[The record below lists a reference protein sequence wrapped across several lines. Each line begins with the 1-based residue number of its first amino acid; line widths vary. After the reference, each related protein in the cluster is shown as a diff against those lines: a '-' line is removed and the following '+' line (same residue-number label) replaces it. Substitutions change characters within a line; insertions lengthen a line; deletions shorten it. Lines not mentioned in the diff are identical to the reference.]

1 MTFLMFFCALALSAS
16 AAWYSIIGLTA
27 IFAAAKIPIII
38 MGATLEVSKLVV
50 ASWLYRNWKEIPFL
64 MKTYLTGALLVLMFL
79 TSMGIF
85 GFLSKS
91 HADQSMNSG
100 DVLAKI
106 EMLEQKIQ
114 LEQTKIDSAKTSLS
128 QLDTQVNEMIGRST
142 STRAI
147 NRSITIRKQ
156 QDKER
161 VALTQSIEESQSR
174 INELRE
180 ELIPYKTQNRQLDA
194 EVGPI
199 KYIAALI
206 YGENADENLLE
217 KAIRWV
223 ILLIVGVFDP
233 LAVVMLIAASWSMKH
248 RSDLES
254 ASGSGLGLV
263 QESNLDSVQDNTKPK
278 PNTESNLDCILDSF
292 MDISQRTI
300 ITSDVN
306 RVKSNLSKE
315 FGLSIEEPKLEIPKA
330 KQESIFEEPKVEET
344 QVEQLELEE
353 PEIEQNAELVT
364 KLDVAPEP
372 IFDSERTTKFN
383 QEPSNTTQNEPEG
396 AGDFWRSRPHRP
408 ITRR

>member
-1 MTFLMFFCALALSAS
+1 MTFLMFFCALALSTS

-38 MGATLEVSKLVV
+38 MGATLEISKLVV

-64 MKTYLTGALLVLMFL
+64 MKSYLTGALLVLMFL

-100 DVLAKI
+100 DVIAQI
-106 EMLEQKIQ
+106 EMLEQRIQ
-114 LEQTKIDSAKTSLS
+114 IEQSKIDSAKTTLA
-128 QLDTQVNEMIGRST
+128 QLDAQVNEMIGRST
-142 STRAI
+142 STSAI

-161 VALTQSIEESQSR
+161 SMLIESIQESQTK
-174 INELRE
+174 INGFSE
-180 ELIPYKTQNRQLDA
+180 ELIPYKAQNRQLEA

-206 YGENADENLLE
+206 YGENVDENLLE

-248 RSDLES
+248 RSES
-254 ASGSGLGLV
+254 VSESDLGLV
-263 QESNLDSVQDNTKPK
+263 QSIPRPITNLNPNAESNLEDSRIFNGFV
-278 PNTESNLDCILDSF
+278 
-292 MDISQRTI
+292 QRTI
-300 ITSDVN
+300 ITNDVN
-306 RVKSNLSKE
+306 HVKSNLSKE

-330 KQESIFEEPKVEET
+330 KQESILEETKVEET

-353 PEIEQNAELVT
+353 PEIEQNAELVA
-364 KLDVAPEP
+364 KLDAVPEP
-372 IFDSERTTKFN
+372 IFDSEHTTKFN
-383 QEPSNTTQNEPEG
+383 QELSNITQNAPEDD
-396 AGDFWRSRPHRP
+396 GDFWRSRPHRP

>member
-114 LEQTKIDSAKTSLS
+114 FEQTKIDSAKTALA
-128 QLDTQVNEMIGRST
+128 QLDAQVNEMIDRST
-142 STRAI
+142 STSAI

-161 VALTQSIEESQSR
+161 VTLTQSIQESQAK
-174 INELRE
+174 IDELRE
-180 ELIPYKTQNRQLDA
+180 QLIPHKMQNRQLEA

-206 YGENADENLLE
+206 YGENPDENLLE

-233 LAVVMLIAASWSMKH
+233 LAVVMLIAANWSMRH
-248 RSDLES
+248 RSES
-254 ASGSGLGLV
+254 VSESGLGLV
-263 QESNLDSVQDNTKPK
+263 QSIPQPITNLK
-278 PNTESNLDCILDSF
+278 PNTVSNLEDSRIF
-292 MDISQRTI
+292 NGFVQRTI
-300 ITSDVN
+300 ITNDVN
-306 RVKSNLSKE
+306 HVKSNLSKE
-315 FGLSIEEPKLEIPKA
+315 FGLPIEEPKLEIPKA
-330 KQESIFEEPKVEET
+330 KQESTLEEPKVEET

-364 KLDVAPEP
+364 KLDGAPEP
-372 IFDSERTTKFN
+372 IFDSEHTTKSN
-383 QEPSNTTQNEPEG
+383 QESSNITQNAPEDD
-396 AGDFWRSRPHRP
+396 GDFWRSRPHRP

>member
-50 ASWLYRNWKEIPFL
+50 ASWLYRNWKDIPFL

-114 LEQTKIDSAKTSLS
+114 IEQSKIDSAKTTLA
-128 QLDTQVNEMIGRST
+128 QLDAQVNEMIGRST
-142 STRAI
+142 STSAI
-147 NRSITIRKQ
+147 NRSIAIRKQ

-161 VALTQSIEESQSR
+161 SVLIQSIEESQSR

-180 ELIPYKTQNRQLDA
+180 ELIPYKTQNRQLEA
-194 EVGPI
+194 EIGPI

-233 LAVVMLIAASWSMKH
+233 LAVVMLIAASWSMKY

-254 ASGSGLGLV
+254 VSGSDLGLV

-306 RVKSNLSKE
+306 LVKSNLSKD
-315 FGLSIEEPKLEIPKA
+315 LPLPIQEPRLDTSTIV
-330 KQESIFEEPKVEET
+330 KQKIQEQGTNENADMGNTSESISPSAFA
-344 QVEQLELEE
+344 
-353 PEIEQNAELVT
+353 IE
-364 KLDVAPEP
+364 
-372 IFDSERTTKFN
+372 SN
-383 QEPSNTTQNEPEG
+383 QEPLNVTQNAPED

>member
-27 IFAAAKIPIII
+27 IFAAAKIPIVI

-114 LEQTKIDSAKTSLS
+114 IEQSKIDSAKTTLA
-128 QLDTQVNEMIGRST
+128 QLDAQVNEMIGRST
-142 STRAI
+142 STSAI

-161 VALTQSIEESQSR
+161 TVLIQSIEESQSR

-180 ELIPYKTQNRQLDA
+180 ELIPYKTQNRQLEA

-206 YGENADENLLE
+206 YGENPDENLLE

-233 LAVVMLIAASWSMKH
+233 LAVVMLIAANWSMRH
-248 RSDLES
+248 RSES
-254 ASGSGLGLV
+254 VSESGLGLV
-263 QESNLDSVQDNTKPK
+263 QSIPQPITNLK
-278 PNTESNLDCILDSF
+278 PNTVSNLEDSRIF
-292 MDISQRTI
+292 NGFVQRTI
-300 ITSDVN
+300 ITNDVN
-306 RVKSNLSKE
+306 HVKSNLSKE
-315 FGLSIEEPKLEIPKA
+315 FGLPIEEPKLEIPKA
-330 KQESIFEEPKVEET
+330 KQESTLEEPKVEET
-344 QVEQLELEE
+344 RVEQLELEE

-364 KLDVAPEP
+364 KLDGAPEP
-372 IFDSERTTKFN
+372 IFDSEHTTKSN
-383 QEPSNTTQNEPEG
+383 QESSNITQNAPEDD
-396 AGDFWRSRPHRP
+396 GDFWRSRPHRP

>member
-1 MTFLMFFCALALSAS
+1 MTFLMFFCALALSTS

-128 QLDTQVNEMIGRST
+128 QLDAQVNEMIGRST
-142 STRAI
+142 STSAI

-161 VALTQSIEESQSR
+161 ITLTQSIQESQAK
-174 INELRE
+174 IDELRE
-180 ELIPYKTQNRQLDA
+180 QLIPHKMQNRQLEA

-206 YGENADENLLE
+206 YGENPDENLLE

-233 LAVVMLIAASWSMKH
+233 LAVVMLIAANWSMRH
-248 RSDLES
+248 RSESVTVLE
-254 ASGSGLGLV
+254 SGLGLV
-263 QESNLDSVQDNTKPK
+263 QSIPQPITNLK
-278 PNTESNLDCILDSF
+278 PNTVSNLEDSRIF
-292 MDISQRTI
+292 NGFVQRTI
-300 ITSDVN
+300 ITNDVN

-315 FGLSIEEPKLEIPKA
+315 FGLPIEEPKLEIPKA
-330 KQESIFEEPKVEET
+330 KQESILEETKVEET
-344 QVEQLELEE
+344 PVEQLELEE
-353 PEIEQNAELVT
+353 PEIERNVELVT
-364 KLDVAPEP
+364 KLDAVPEP
-372 IFDSERTTKFN
+372 IFDSERTTKSN
-383 QEPSNTTQNEPEG
+383 QESSNVTRNAPED

>member
-27 IFAAAKIPIII
+27 IFAAAKIPIVI

-100 DVLAKI
+100 DVIAQI

-114 LEQTKIDSAKTSLS
+114 IEQSKIDSAKTTLV
-128 QLDTQVNEMIGRST
+128 QLDAQVNEMIGRST
-142 STRAI
+142 STSAI

-161 VALTQSIEESQSR
+161 SMLMQSIQESQTK
-174 INELRE
+174 INGFSE
-180 ELIPYKTQNRQLDA
+180 ELIPYKAQNRQLEA

-206 YGENADENLLE
+206 YGENPDENLLE

-233 LAVVMLIAASWSMKH
+233 LAVVMLIAANWSMRH
-248 RSDLES
+248 RSES
-254 ASGSGLGLV
+254 VSESGLGLV
-263 QESNLDSVQDNTKPK
+263 QSIPHPITNLNPNAESNLEDSRIFNGFV
-278 PNTESNLDCILDSF
+278 
-292 MDISQRTI
+292 QRTI
-300 ITSDVN
+300 ITNDVN
-306 RVKSNLSKE
+306 HVKSNLSKE

-330 KQESIFEEPKVEET
+330 KQESILEETKVEET

-353 PEIEQNAELVT
+353 PEIEQNAELVA
-364 KLDVAPEP
+364 KLDAVPEP
-372 IFDSERTTKFN
+372 IFDSEHTTKFN
-383 QEPSNTTQNEPEG
+383 QELSNITQNAPEDD
-396 AGDFWRSRPHRP
+396 GDFWRSRPHRP

>member
-114 LEQTKIDSAKTSLS
+114 IEQSKIDSAKTTLA

-142 STRAI
+142 STSAI

-161 VALTQSIEESQSR
+161 SVLIQSIEESQSR

-180 ELIPYKTQNRQLDA
+180 ELIPYKTQNRQLEA

-206 YGENADENLLE
+206 YGENPDENLLE

-233 LAVVMLIAASWSMKH
+233 LAVVMLIAANWSMRH
-248 RSDLES
+248 RSES
-254 ASGSGLGLV
+254 VSVSESGLGLV
-263 QESNLDSVQDNTKPK
+263 QSIPQPISNFK
-278 PNTESNLDCILDSF
+278 PNTVSNLEDSRIF
-292 MDISQRTI
+292 NGFVQRTI
-300 ITSDVN
+300 ITNDVN
-306 RVKSNLSKE
+306 HVKSNLSKE
-315 FGLSIEEPKLEIPKA
+315 FGLPIEEPKLEIPKA
-330 KQESIFEEPKVEET
+330 KQESMLEEPKVEET
-344 QVEQLELEE
+344 RVEQLELEE
-353 PEIEQNAELVT
+353 QEIEQNAELVT
-364 KLDVAPEP
+364 KLDGAPEP

-383 QEPSNTTQNEPEG
+383 QESSNTTQNEPED

>member
-27 IFAAAKIPIII
+27 IFAAAKIPIVI

-114 LEQTKIDSAKTSLS
+114 LEQTKIDSAKTTLA
-128 QLDTQVNEMIGRST
+128 QLDAQVNEMIGRST
-142 STRAI
+142 STSAI

-161 VALTQSIEESQSR
+161 TVLIQSIEESQSR

-180 ELIPYKTQNRQLDA
+180 ELIPYKTQNRQLEA

-206 YGENADENLLE
+206 YGENPDENLLE

-233 LAVVMLIAASWSMKH
+233 LAVVMLIAANWSMRH
-248 RSDLES
+248 RSES
-254 ASGSGLGLV
+254 VSVSESGLGLV
-263 QESNLDSVQDNTKPK
+263 QSIPQPITNLK
-278 PNTESNLDCILDSF
+278 PNTVSNLEDSRIF
-292 MDISQRTI
+292 NGFVQRTI
-300 ITSDVN
+300 ITNDVN
-306 RVKSNLSKE
+306 DVKSNLSKE
-315 FGLSIEEPKLEIPKA
+315 FGLPIEEPKLEIPKA
-330 KQESIFEEPKVEET
+330 KQESMLEEPKVEET

-364 KLDVAPEP
+364 KLDGAPEP
-372 IFDSERTTKFN
+372 IFDSEHTTKSN
-383 QEPSNTTQNEPEG
+383 QESSNITQNAPEDD
-396 AGDFWRSRPHRP
+396 GDFWRSRPHRP
-408 ITRR
+408 ITRG

>member
-50 ASWLYRNWKEIPFL
+50 ASWLYRNWKDIPFL

-114 LEQTKIDSAKTSLS
+114 IEQSKIDSAKTTLA
-128 QLDTQVNEMIGRST
+128 QLDAQVNEMIGRST
-142 STRAI
+142 STSAI
-147 NRSITIRKQ
+147 NRSIAIRKQ

-161 VALTQSIEESQSR
+161 SVLIQSIEESQSR

-180 ELIPYKTQNRQLDA
+180 ELIPYKTQNRQLEA

-206 YGENADENLLE
+206 YGENPDENLLE

-233 LAVVMLIAASWSMKH
+233 LAVVMLIAASWSMKY

-254 ASGSGLGLV
+254 VSGSDLGLV
-263 QESNLDSVQDNTKPK
+263 QESNLDSIQDNTKPK

-306 RVKSNLSKE
+306 LVKSNLSKE
-315 FGLSIEEPKLEIPKA
+315 LTLPIQEPRLDTSTIV
-330 KQESIFEEPKVEET
+330 KQKIQEQGTNENADMGNTSESIDPSAFA
-344 QVEQLELEE
+344 
-353 PEIEQNAELVT
+353 IE
-364 KLDVAPEP
+364 
-372 IFDSERTTKFN
+372 SN
-383 QEPSNTTQNEPEG
+383 QEPSNMIQNAPED

>member
-50 ASWLYRNWKEIPFL
+50 ASWLYRNWKDIPFL

-114 LEQTKIDSAKTSLS
+114 IEQSKIDSAKTTLA
-128 QLDTQVNEMIGRST
+128 QLDAQVNEMIGRST
-142 STRAI
+142 STSAI

-161 VALTQSIEESQSR
+161 SVLIQSIEESQSR

-180 ELIPYKTQNRQLDA
+180 ELIPYKTQNRQLEA

-233 LAVVMLIAASWSMKH
+233 LAVVMLIAANWSMRH
-248 RSDLES
+248 RSES
-254 ASGSGLGLV
+254 VSESGLGLV
-263 QESNLDSVQDNTKPK
+263 QSIPQPISNLK
-278 PNTESNLDCILDSF
+278 PNTVSNLEDSRIF
-292 MDISQRTI
+292 NGFVQRTI
-300 ITSDVN
+300 ITNDVN
-306 RVKSNLSKE
+306 HVKSNLSKE

-330 KQESIFEEPKVEET
+330 KQESILEETKVEET
-344 QVEQLELEE
+344 QVEQLELEA

-383 QEPSNTTQNEPEG
+383 QESSNTTQNAPED

>member
-106 EMLEQKIQ
+106 EMLEQRIQ
-114 LEQTKIDSAKTSLS
+114 IEQSKIDSAKTTLV

-142 STRAI
+142 STSAI

-161 VALTQSIEESQSR
+161 SALIQSIEESQSR

-180 ELIPYKTQNRQLDA
+180 ELIPYKTQNRQLEA

-254 ASGSGLGLV
+254 VSGSGLGLV
-263 QESNLDSVQDNTKPK
+263 QSIPQPISNLK
-278 PNTESNLDCILDSF
+278 PNTVSNLEDSRIF
-292 MDISQRTI
+292 NGFVQRTI
-300 ITSDVN
+300 ITNDVN

-315 FGLSIEEPKLEIPKA
+315 FGLPIEEPKLEIPKA
-330 KQESIFEEPKVEET
+330 KQESTLEEPKVEET

-364 KLDVAPEP
+364 KLDGAPEP
-372 IFDSERTTKFN
+372 IFDSEHTTKSN
-383 QEPSNTTQNEPEG
+383 QESSNITQNAPEDD
-396 AGDFWRSRPHRP
+396 GDFWRSRPHRP

>member
-1 MTFLMFFCALALSAS
+1 MTFLMFFCALALSTS

-114 LEQTKIDSAKTSLS
+114 LEQTKIDSAKTALA
-128 QLDTQVNEMIGRST
+128 QLDAQVNEMIGRST
-142 STRAI
+142 STSAI

-161 VALTQSIEESQSR
+161 ITLTQSIQESQAK
-174 INELRE
+174 IDELRE
-180 ELIPYKTQNRQLDA
+180 QLIPHKMQNRQLEA

-206 YGENADENLLE
+206 YGENPDENLLE

-233 LAVVMLIAASWSMKH
+233 LAVVMLIAANWSMRH
-248 RSDLES
+248 RSES
-254 ASGSGLGLV
+254 VSESGLGLV
-263 QESNLDSVQDNTKPK
+263 QSIPQPISNLKPK
-278 PNTESNLDCILDSF
+278 PNTVSNLEDSRIF
-292 MDISQRTI
+292 NGFVQRTI
-300 ITSDVN
+300 ITNDVN
-306 RVKSNLSKE
+306 HVKSNLSKE
-315 FGLSIEEPKLEIPKA
+315 FGLPIEEPKLEIPKA
-330 KQESIFEEPKVEET
+330 KQESILEEPKVEET
-344 QVEQLELEE
+344 RVEQLELEE

-364 KLDVAPEP
+364 KLDGAPEP
-372 IFDSERTTKFN
+372 IFDSERTTKSN
-383 QEPSNTTQNEPEG
+383 QESSNITQNAPEG

>member
-100 DVLAKI
+100 DVIAQI

-114 LEQTKIDSAKTSLS
+114 IEQSKIDSAKTTLT
-128 QLDTQVNEMIGRST
+128 QLDAQVNEMIGRST
-142 STRAI
+142 STSAI

-161 VALTQSIEESQSR
+161 SMLIESIQGSQAK
-174 INELRE
+174 INGFSE
-180 ELIPYKTQNRQLDA
+180 ELIPYKAQNRQLEA

-206 YGENADENLLE
+206 YGENPDENLLE

-233 LAVVMLIAASWSMKH
+233 LAVVMLIAANWSMRH
-248 RSDLES
+248 RSES
-254 ASGSGLGLV
+254 VSESGLGLV
-263 QESNLDSVQDNTKPK
+263 QSIPQPITDFK
-278 PNTESNLDCILDSF
+278 PNTVSNLEDSRIF
-292 MDISQRTI
+292 NGFVQRTI
-300 ITSDVN
+300 ITNDVN
-306 RVKSNLSKE
+306 YVKSNLSKE
-315 FGLSIEEPKLEIPKA
+315 FELPIEEPKLEIPKA
-330 KQESIFEEPKVEET
+330 KQESILEETKVEEMKADR
-344 QVEQLELEE
+344 LEVE

-372 IFDSERTTKFN
+372 IFDSEHTTKFN
-383 QEPSNTTQNEPEG
+383 QESSNITQNAPED

>member
-27 IFAAAKIPIII
+27 IFAAAKIPIVI

-114 LEQTKIDSAKTSLS
+114 LEQTKIDSAKTTLA

-142 STRAI
+142 STSAI

-161 VALTQSIEESQSR
+161 TVLIQSIEESQSR

-180 ELIPYKTQNRQLDA
+180 ELIPYKTQNRQLEA

-206 YGENADENLLE
+206 YGENPDENLLE

-233 LAVVMLIAASWSMKH
+233 LAVVMLIAANWSMRH
-248 RSDLES
+248 RSES
-254 ASGSGLGLV
+254 VSVSESGLGLV
-263 QESNLDSVQDNTKPK
+263 QSIPQPISNLKPKPK
-278 PNTESNLDCILDSF
+278 PNTVSNLEDSRIF
-292 MDISQRTI
+292 NGFVQRTI
-300 ITSDVN
+300 ITNDVN
-306 RVKSNLSKE
+306 LVKSNLSKE
-315 FGLSIEEPKLEIPKA
+315 FGLPIEEPKLEIPKA
-330 KQESIFEEPKVEET
+330 KQESMLEEPKVEET

-353 PEIEQNAELVT
+353 QEIEQNAELVT
-364 KLDVAPEP
+364 KLDGAPEP

-383 QEPSNTTQNEPEG
+383 QESSNTTQNEPEG

>member
-114 LEQTKIDSAKTSLS
+114 LEQTKIDSANTTLS
-128 QLDTQVNEMIGRST
+128 QLDAQVNEMIGRST

-161 VALTQSIEESQSR
+161 SMLTQSIQESQAK
-174 INELRE
+174 INRFRE
-180 ELIPYKTQNRQLDA
+180 ELIPYKTQNRQLEA

-233 LAVVMLIAASWSMKH
+233 LAVVMLIAANWSMRH
-248 RSDLES
+248 RSES
-254 ASGSGLGLV
+254 VSESGLGLV
-263 QESNLDSVQDNTKPK
+263 QSIPQPISNLK
-278 PNTESNLDCILDSF
+278 PNTVSNLEDSRIF
-292 MDISQRTI
+292 NGFVQRTI
-300 ITSDVN
+300 ITNDVN
-306 RVKSNLSKE
+306 HVKSNLSKE
-315 FGLSIEEPKLEIPKA
+315 FGLPIEEPKLEIPKA
-330 KQESIFEEPKVEET
+330 KQESILEEPKVEET

-353 PEIEQNAELVT
+353 PEIEQNVELVT
-364 KLDVAPEP
+364 KLDVVPDP
-372 IFDSERTTKFN
+372 IFDSKHTTKFN
-383 QEPSNTTQNEPEG
+383 QEPSNMIQNAPED

>member
-1 MTFLMFFCALALSAS
+1 MLFCALALSAS

-27 IFAAAKIPIII
+27 IFAAAKLPIVI

-64 MKTYLTGALLVLMFL
+64 MKTYLTGALLILMFL

-106 EMLEQKIQ
+106 ETLEQKIQ
-114 LEQTKIDSAKTSLS
+114 LEQTKIDSAKTTLA

-142 STRAI
+142 STSAI

-161 VALTQSIEESQSR
+161 TVLIQSIEESQSR

-180 ELIPYKTQNRQLDA
+180 ELIPYKTQNRQLEA

-206 YGENADENLLE
+206 YGENPDENLLE

-233 LAVVMLIAASWSMKH
+233 LAVVMLIAANWSMRH
-248 RSDLES
+248 RSES
-254 ASGSGLGLV
+254 VSVSESGLGLV
-263 QESNLDSVQDNTKPK
+263 QSIPQPISNLKPK
-278 PNTESNLDCILDSF
+278 PNTVSNLEDSRIF
-292 MDISQRTI
+292 NGFVQRTI
-300 ITSDVN
+300 ITIDVN
-306 RVKSNLSKE
+306 CVKSNVIKCV
-315 FGLSIEEPKLEIPKA
+315 K
-330 KQESIFEEPKVEET
+330 
-344 QVEQLELEE
+344 
-353 PEIEQNAELVT
+353 
-364 KLDVAPEP
+364 
-372 IFDSERTTKFN
+372 
-383 QEPSNTTQNEPEG
+383 NE
-396 AGDFWRSRPHRP
+396 
-408 ITRR
+408 

>member
-1 MTFLMFFCALALSAS
+1 MTFLMLFCALALSAS

-27 IFAAAKIPIII
+27 IFAAAKLPIVI

-100 DVLAKI
+100 EVLAKI

-114 LEQTKIDSAKTSLS
+114 LEQTKIDSAKTTLA

-142 STRAI
+142 STSAI

-161 VALTQSIEESQSR
+161 TVLIQSIEESQSR

-180 ELIPYKTQNRQLDA
+180 ELIPYKTQNRQLEA

-206 YGENADENLLE
+206 YGENPDENLLE

-233 LAVVMLIAASWSMKH
+233 LAVVMLIAANWSMRH
-248 RSDLES
+248 RSES
-254 ASGSGLGLV
+254 VSESGLGLV
-263 QESNLDSVQDNTKPK
+263 QSIPQPISNLKPK
-278 PNTESNLDCILDSF
+278 PNTVSNLEDSRIF
-292 MDISQRTI
+292 NGFVQRTI
-300 ITSDVN
+300 ITNDVN
-306 RVKSNLSKE
+306 LVKSNLSKE
-315 FGLSIEEPKLEIPKA
+315 FGLPIEEPKLEIPKA
-330 KQESIFEEPKVEET
+330 KQESMLEEPKVEET

-353 PEIEQNAELVT
+353 QEIEQNAELVT
-364 KLDVAPEP
+364 KLDGAPEP

-383 QEPSNTTQNEPEG
+383 RESSNTTQNEPED

>member
-114 LEQTKIDSAKTSLS
+114 IEQSKIDSAKTTLA
-128 QLDTQVNEMIGRST
+128 QLDAQVNEMIGRST
-142 STRAI
+142 STSAI

-161 VALTQSIEESQSR
+161 SVLIRSIEESQFR

-180 ELIPYKTQNRQLDA
+180 ELIPYKAQNRQLEA

-206 YGENADENLLE
+206 YGENPDENLLE

-233 LAVVMLIAASWSMKH
+233 LAVVMLIAANWSMRH
-248 RSDLES
+248 RSES
-254 ASGSGLGLV
+254 VSESGLGLV
-263 QESNLDSVQDNTKPK
+263 QSIPQPITNLK
-278 PNTESNLDCILDSF
+278 PNTVSNLEDSRIF
-292 MDISQRTI
+292 NGFVQRTI
-300 ITSDVN
+300 ITNDVN
-306 RVKSNLSKE
+306 HVKSNLSKE
-315 FGLSIEEPKLEIPKA
+315 FGLPIEEPKLEIPKA
-330 KQESIFEEPKVEET
+330 KQESILEETKVEET
-344 QVEQLELEE
+344 PVEQLELEE
-353 PEIEQNAELVT
+353 PEIEQNVELVT
-364 KLDVAPEP
+364 KLDAVPEP
-372 IFDSERTTKFN
+372 IFDSERTTKSN
-383 QEPSNTTQNEPEG
+383 QESSNVTRNAPED

>member
-114 LEQTKIDSAKTSLS
+114 LEQTKIDSAKTTLA
-128 QLDTQVNEMIGRST
+128 QLDAQVNEMIGRST
-142 STRAI
+142 STSAI

-161 VALTQSIEESQSR
+161 SVLIRSIEESQSR

-180 ELIPYKTQNRQLDA
+180 ELIPYKAQNRQLEA

-206 YGENADENLLE
+206 YGENPDENLLE

-233 LAVVMLIAASWSMKH
+233 LAVVMLIAANWSMRH
-248 RSDLES
+248 RSES
-254 ASGSGLGLV
+254 VSESGSGLGLV

-278 PNTESNLDCILDSF
+278 PNTVSNLEDSRIF
-292 MDISQRTI
+292 NGFVQRTI
-300 ITSDVN
+300 ITNDVN
-306 RVKSNLSKE
+306 HVKSNLSKE
-315 FGLSIEEPKLEIPKA
+315 FGLPIEEPKLEIPKA
-330 KQESIFEEPKVEET
+330 KQESILEETKVEET
-344 QVEQLELEE
+344 PVEQLELEE
-353 PEIEQNAELVT
+353 PEIEQNVELVT
-364 KLDVAPEP
+364 KLDAVPEP
-372 IFDSERTTKFN
+372 IFDSERTTKSN
-383 QEPSNTTQNEPEG
+383 QESSNVTRNAPED

>member
-1 MTFLMFFCALALSAS
+1 MTFLMFFCALALSTS

-38 MGATLEVSKLVV
+38 MGATLEISKLVV

-64 MKTYLTGALLVLMFL
+64 MKSYLTGALLVLMFL

-128 QLDTQVNEMIGRST
+128 QLDAQVNEMIGRST
-142 STRAI
+142 STSAI

-161 VALTQSIEESQSR
+161 VTLTQSIQESQAK
-174 INELRE
+174 IDELRE
-180 ELIPYKTQNRQLDA
+180 QLIPHKMQNRQLEA

-206 YGENADENLLE
+206 YGENPDENLLE

-233 LAVVMLIAASWSMKH
+233 LAVVMLIAANWSMRH
-248 RSDLES
+248 RSES
-254 ASGSGLGLV
+254 VSESGLGLV
-263 QESNLDSVQDNTKPK
+263 QSIPQPISNLK
-278 PNTESNLDCILDSF
+278 PNTVSNLEDSRIF
-292 MDISQRTI
+292 NGFVQRTI
-300 ITSDVN
+300 ITNDVN
-306 RVKSNLSKE
+306 HVKSNLSKE

-330 KQESIFEEPKVEET
+330 KQESMLEEPKVEET

-353 PEIEQNAELVT
+353 QEIEQNAELVT
-364 KLDVAPEP
+364 KLDGAPEP
-372 IFDSERTTKFN
+372 IFDSEHTTKSN
-383 QEPSNTTQNEPEG
+383 QESSNITQNAPEDD
-396 AGDFWRSRPHRP
+396 GDFWRSRPHRP

>member
-114 LEQTKIDSAKTSLS
+114 LEQTKIDSAKTTLA
-128 QLDTQVNEMIGRST
+128 QLDAQVNEMIGRST
-142 STRAI
+142 STSAI

-161 VALTQSIEESQSR
+161 SVLIHSIEESQSR

-180 ELIPYKTQNRQLDA
+180 ELIPYKTQNRQLEA

-206 YGENADENLLE
+206 YGENPDENLLE

-233 LAVVMLIAASWSMKH
+233 LAVVMLIAANWSMRH
-248 RSDLES
+248 RSES
-254 ASGSGLGLV
+254 VSESGLGLV
-263 QESNLDSVQDNTKPK
+263 QSIPQPISNLKPK
-278 PNTESNLDCILDSF
+278 PNTVSNLEDSRIF
-292 MDISQRTI
+292 NGFVQRTI
-300 ITSDVN
+300 ITNDVN
-306 RVKSNLSKE
+306 HVKSNLSKE
-315 FGLSIEEPKLEIPKA
+315 FGLPIEEPKLEIPKA
-330 KQESIFEEPKVEET
+330 KQESILEETKVEET

-353 PEIEQNAELVT
+353 PEIEQNVELVT
-364 KLDVAPEP
+364 KLDAVPEP
-372 IFDSERTTKFN
+372 IFDSERTTKSN
-383 QEPSNTTQNEPEG
+383 QESSNVTRNAPED

>member
-114 LEQTKIDSAKTSLS
+114 LEQTKIDSAKTALA
-128 QLDTQVNEMIGRST
+128 QLDAQVNEMIDRST
-142 STRAI
+142 STSAI

-161 VALTQSIEESQSR
+161 VTLTQSIQESQAK
-174 INELRE
+174 IDELRE
-180 ELIPYKTQNRQLDA
+180 QLIPHKMQNRQLEA

-206 YGENADENLLE
+206 YGENPDENLLE

-233 LAVVMLIAASWSMKH
+233 LAVVMLIAANWSMRH
-248 RSDLES
+248 RSES
-254 ASGSGLGLV
+254 VSESGLGLV
-263 QESNLDSVQDNTKPK
+263 QSIPQPITNLK
-278 PNTESNLDCILDSF
+278 PNTVSNLEDSRIF
-292 MDISQRTI
+292 NGFVQRTI
-300 ITSDVN
+300 ITNDVN
-306 RVKSNLSKE
+306 HVKSNLSKE
-315 FGLSIEEPKLEIPKA
+315 FGLPIEEPKLEIPKA
-330 KQESIFEEPKVEET
+330 KQESTLEEPKVEET

-364 KLDVAPEP
+364 KLDGAPEP
-372 IFDSERTTKFN
+372 IFDSEHTTKSN
-383 QEPSNTTQNEPEG
+383 QESSNITQNAPEDD
-396 AGDFWRSRPHRP
+396 GDFWRSRPHRP

>member
-106 EMLEQKIQ
+106 ETLEQKIQ

-128 QLDTQVNEMIGRST
+128 QLDAQVNEMIGRSA
-142 STRAI
+142 STRAV

-156 QDKER
+156 QGEER
-161 VALTQSIEESQSR
+161 VTLTQSIQESQAK
-174 INELRE
+174 IDELRE
-180 ELIPYKTQNRQLDA
+180 QLIPHKMQNRQLEA

-206 YGENADENLLE
+206 YGENPDENLLE

-233 LAVVMLIAASWSMKH
+233 LAVVMLIAANWSMRH
-248 RSDLES
+248 RSES
-254 ASGSGLGLV
+254 VSESGLGLV
-263 QESNLDSVQDNTKPK
+263 QSIPQPITNLK
-278 PNTESNLDCILDSF
+278 PNTVSNLEDSRIF
-292 MDISQRTI
+292 NGFVQRTI
-300 ITSDVN
+300 ITNDVN
-306 RVKSNLSKE
+306 DVKSNLSKE
-315 FGLSIEEPKLEIPKA
+315 FGLPIEEPKLEIPKA
-330 KQESIFEEPKVEET
+330 KQESTLEEPSVEET

-364 KLDVAPEP
+364 KLDGAPEP
-372 IFDSERTTKFN
+372 IFDSEHTTKSN
-383 QEPSNTTQNEPEG
+383 QESSNITQNAPEDD
-396 AGDFWRSRPHRP
+396 GDFWRSRPHRP

>member
-27 IFAAAKIPIII
+27 IFAAAKIPIVI

-106 EMLEQKIQ
+106 EMLEQKIH
-114 LEQTKIDSAKTSLS
+114 LEQTKIDSAKTTLA
-128 QLDTQVNEMIGRST
+128 QLDAQVNEMIGRST
-142 STRAI
+142 STSAI

-161 VALTQSIEESQSR
+161 TVLIQSIEESQSR

-180 ELIPYKTQNRQLDA
+180 ELIPYKTQNRQLEA

-206 YGENADENLLE
+206 YGENPDENLLE

-233 LAVVMLIAASWSMKH
+233 LAVVMLIAANWSMRH
-248 RSDLES
+248 RSES
-254 ASGSGLGLV
+254 VSVSESGLGLV
-263 QESNLDSVQDNTKPK
+263 QSIPQPISNLKPK
-278 PNTESNLDCILDSF
+278 PNTVSNLEDSRIF
-292 MDISQRTI
+292 NGFVQRTI
-300 ITSDVN
+300 ITNDVN

-315 FGLSIEEPKLEIPKA
+315 FGLPIEEPKLEIPKA
-330 KQESIFEEPKVEET
+330 KQESMLEEPKVEET

-353 PEIEQNAELVT
+353 QEIEQNAELVT
-364 KLDVAPEP
+364 KLDGAPEP
-372 IFDSERTTKFN
+372 IFDSEHTTKSN
-383 QEPSNTTQNEPEG
+383 QESSNITQNAPEDD
-396 AGDFWRSRPHRP
+396 GDFWRSRPHRP
-408 ITRR
+408 ITRG

>member
-27 IFAAAKIPIII
+27 IFAAAKIPIVI

-114 LEQTKIDSAKTSLS
+114 LEQTKIDSAKTTLA

-142 STRAI
+142 STSAI

-161 VALTQSIEESQSR
+161 TVLIQSIEESQSR

-180 ELIPYKTQNRQLDA
+180 ELIPYKTQNRQLEA

-206 YGENADENLLE
+206 YGENPDENLLE

-233 LAVVMLIAASWSMKH
+233 LAVVMLIAANWSMRH
-248 RSDLES
+248 RSES
-254 ASGSGLGLV
+254 VSVSESGLGLV
-263 QESNLDSVQDNTKPK
+263 QSIPQPISNLKPK
-278 PNTESNLDCILDSF
+278 PNTVSNLEDSRIF
-292 MDISQRTI
+292 NGFVQRTI
-300 ITSDVN
+300 ITNDVN

-315 FGLSIEEPKLEIPKA
+315 FGLPIEEPKLEIPKA
-330 KQESIFEEPKVEET
+330 KQESMLEEPKVEET

-353 PEIEQNAELVT
+353 QEIEQNAELVT
-364 KLDVAPEP
+364 KLDGAPEP

-383 QEPSNTTQNEPEG
+383 RESSNTTQNEPED

>member
-1 MTFLMFFCALALSAS
+1 MTFLMFFCALALSTS

-38 MGATLEVSKLVV
+38 MGATLEISKLVV

-64 MKTYLTGALLVLMFL
+64 MKSYLTGALLVLMFL

-100 DVLAKI
+100 DVIAQI
-106 EMLEQKIQ
+106 EMLEQRIQ
-114 LEQTKIDSAKTSLS
+114 IEQSKIDSAKTTLT
-128 QLDTQVNEMIGRST
+128 QLDAQVNEMIGRST
-142 STRAI
+142 STSAI

-161 VALTQSIEESQSR
+161 SALIQSIEESQSR

-180 ELIPYKTQNRQLDA
+180 TLIPYKTQNRQLEA

-206 YGENADENLLE
+206 YGENVDENLLE

-233 LAVVMLIAASWSMKH
+233 LAVVMIIAASWSMKH
-248 RSDLES
+248 KSDLES
-254 ASGSGLGLV
+254 VSESGLGLV
-263 QESNLDSVQDNTKPK
+263 QSIPHPITNLNPNAESNLEDSRIFNGFV
-278 PNTESNLDCILDSF
+278 
-292 MDISQRTI
+292 QRTI
-300 ITSDVN
+300 ITNDVN
-306 RVKSNLSKE
+306 LVKSNLSKE

-330 KQESIFEEPKVEET
+330 KQESILEETKVEET

-353 PEIEQNAELVT
+353 PEIEQNAELVA
-364 KLDVAPEP
+364 KLDAVPEP
-372 IFDSERTTKFN
+372 IFDSEHTTKFN
-383 QEPSNTTQNEPEG
+383 QELSNITQNAPEDD
-396 AGDFWRSRPHRP
+396 GDFWRSRPHRP

>member
-1 MTFLMFFCALALSAS
+1 MMFLMFFCALALSAS

-91 HADQSMNSG
+91 HADQSINSG

-114 LEQTKIDSAKTSLS
+114 LEQTKIDSANTTLS
-128 QLDTQVNEMIGRST
+128 QLDAQVNEMIGRST

-161 VALTQSIEESQSR
+161 SMLTQSIQESQTK
-174 INELRE
+174 INGFRE
-180 ELIPYKTQNRQLDA
+180 ELIPYKTQNRQLEA

-263 QESNLDSVQDNTKPK
+263 QESNLDSVQDNTTPK

-315 FGLSIEEPKLEIPKA
+315 LTLPIQEPRLDTSTIVKQKIQEQGTNENADMGNTSESINPSAFAIESN
-330 KQESIFEEPKVEET
+330 QESSNVT
-344 QVEQLELEE
+344 
-353 PEIEQNAELVT
+353 QNA
-364 KLDVAPEP
+364 PE
-372 IFDSERTTKFN
+372 D
-383 QEPSNTTQNEPEG
+383 

>member
-1 MTFLMFFCALALSAS
+1 MTFLMFFCALALSTS

-38 MGATLEVSKLVV
+38 MGATLEISKLVV

-64 MKTYLTGALLVLMFL
+64 MKSYLTGALLVLMFL

-100 DVLAKI
+100 DVIAQI

-114 LEQTKIDSAKTSLS
+114 IEQSKIDSAKTTLA
-128 QLDTQVNEMIGRST
+128 QLDAQVNEMIGRST
-142 STRAI
+142 STSAI

-161 VALTQSIEESQSR
+161 SALIQSIEESQSR

-180 ELIPYKTQNRQLDA
+180 TLIPYKTQNRQLEA

-206 YGENADENLLE
+206 YGENPDENLLE

-233 LAVVMLIAASWSMKH
+233 LAVVMLIAANWSMRH
-248 RSDLES
+248 RSES
-254 ASGSGLGLV
+254 VSKSVSESGLGLV
-263 QESNLDSVQDNTKPK
+263 QSIPHPITNLNPNAGSNLEDSRIFNGFV
-278 PNTESNLDCILDSF
+278 
-292 MDISQRTI
+292 QRTI
-300 ITSDVN
+300 ITNDVN
-306 RVKSNLSKE
+306 HVKSNLSKE
-315 FGLSIEEPKLEIPKA
+315 FGLPIEEPKLEIPKV
-330 KQESIFEEPKVEET
+330 KRESILEET
-344 QVEQLELEE
+344 RVKETRVEQLELEE
-353 PEIEQNAELVT
+353 PEIEQNAELVA
-364 KLDVAPEP
+364 KLDAVPEP
-372 IFDSERTTKFN
+372 NFDSEHTTKFN
-383 QEPSNTTQNEPEG
+383 QELSNITQNAPEDD
-396 AGDFWRSRPHRP
+396 GDFWRSRPHRP

>member
-1 MTFLMFFCALALSAS
+1 MTFLMFFCALALSTS

-38 MGATLEVSKLVV
+38 MGATLEISKLVV

-100 DVLAKI
+100 DVIAQI
-106 EMLEQKIQ
+106 EMLEQRIQ
-114 LEQTKIDSAKTSLS
+114 IEQSKIDSAKTTLA
-128 QLDTQVNEMIGRST
+128 QLDAQVNEMIGRST
-142 STRAI
+142 STSAI

-161 VALTQSIEESQSR
+161 SALIQSIEESQSR

-180 ELIPYKTQNRQLDA
+180 TLIPYKTQNRQLEA

-206 YGENADENLLE
+206 YGENPDENLLE

-233 LAVVMLIAASWSMKH
+233 LAVVMLIAANWSMRH
-248 RSDLES
+248 RSES
-254 ASGSGLGLV
+254 VSKSVSESGLGLV
-263 QESNLDSVQDNTKPK
+263 QSIPHPITNLNPNAGSNLEDSRIFNGFV
-278 PNTESNLDCILDSF
+278 
-292 MDISQRTI
+292 QRTI
-300 ITSDVN
+300 ITNDVN
-306 RVKSNLSKE
+306 HVKSNLSKE
-315 FGLSIEEPKLEIPKA
+315 FGLPIEEPKLEIPKV
-330 KQESIFEEPKVEET
+330 KRESILEET
-344 QVEQLELEE
+344 RVKETRVEQLELEE
-353 PEIEQNAELVT
+353 PEIEQNAELVA
-364 KLDVAPEP
+364 KLDAVPEP
-372 IFDSERTTKFN
+372 NFDSEHTTKFN
-383 QEPSNTTQNEPEG
+383 QELSNITQNAPEDD
-396 AGDFWRSRPHRP
+396 GDFWRSRPHRP

>member
-1 MTFLMFFCALALSAS
+1 MTFLMFFCALALSTS

-27 IFAAAKIPIII
+27 IFAAAKLPIVI

-64 MKTYLTGALLVLMFL
+64 MKTYLTGALLILMFL

-114 LEQTKIDSAKTSLS
+114 LEQTKIDSAKTALA

-142 STRAI
+142 STRAV

-156 QDKER
+156 QDEER
-161 VALTQSIEESQSR
+161 VALTQSIQESQVK
-174 INELRE
+174 IDELRE
-180 ELIPYKTQNRQLDA
+180 KLIPYKAQNRQLEA

-206 YGENADENLLE
+206 YGENPDENLLE

-233 LAVVMLIAASWSMKH
+233 LAVVMLIAANWSMRH
-248 RSDLES
+248 RSES
-254 ASGSGLGLV
+254 VSESGLGLV
-263 QESNLDSVQDNTKPK
+263 QSIPQPITNLK
-278 PNTESNLDCILDSF
+278 PNTVSNLEDSRIF
-292 MDISQRTI
+292 NGFVQRTI
-300 ITSDVN
+300 ITNDVN
-306 RVKSNLSKE
+306 HVKSNLSKE
-315 FGLSIEEPKLEIPKA
+315 FGLPIEEPKLEIPKA
-330 KQESIFEEPKVEET
+330 KQESILEEPKVEET

-372 IFDSERTTKFN
+372 IFDSEHTTKSN
-383 QEPSNTTQNEPEG
+383 QESSNITQNEPEG

>member
-1 MTFLMFFCALALSAS
+1 MTFLMFFCALTLSAS

-27 IFAAAKIPIII
+27 IFAAAKLPIII

-64 MKTYLTGALLVLMFL
+64 MKTYLTGALLILMFL

-106 EMLEQKIQ
+106 ETLEQKIQ
-114 LEQTKIDSAKTSLS
+114 LEQTKIDSAKTALA
-128 QLDTQVNEMIGRST
+128 QLDTQVNEMLGRSA
-142 STRAI
+142 STRAV

-156 QDKER
+156 QGEER
-161 VALTQSIEESQSR
+161 VTLTQSIQESQAK
-174 INELRE
+174 IDELRE
-180 ELIPYKTQNRQLDA
+180 QLIPHKMQNRQLEA

-206 YGENADENLLE
+206 YGENPDENLLE

-233 LAVVMLIAASWSMKH
+233 LAVVMLIAANWSMRH
-248 RSDLES
+248 RSELVSVSVSE
-254 ASGSGLGLV
+254 SGLGLV
-263 QESNLDSVQDNTKPK
+263 QSIPQPISNLK
-278 PNTESNLDCILDSF
+278 PNTVSNLEDSRIF
-292 MDISQRTI
+292 NGFVQRTI
-300 ITSDVN
+300 ITNDVN
-306 RVKSNLSKE
+306 LVKSNLSKE
-315 FGLSIEEPKLEIPKA
+315 FGLPIEEPKLEIPKA
-330 KQESIFEEPKVEET
+330 KQESILEEPKVEET

-353 PEIEQNAELVT
+353 QEIEQNAELVT
-364 KLDVAPEP
+364 KLDGAPES
-372 IFDSERTTKFN
+372 IFDSEHTTKSN
-383 QEPSNTTQNEPEG
+383 QESSNITQNAPEDD
-396 AGDFWRSRPHRP
+396 GDFWRSRPHRP
-408 ITRR
+408 ITRG

>member
-27 IFAAAKIPIII
+27 IFAAAKIPIVI

-106 EMLEQKIQ
+106 EMLEEKIQ
-114 LEQTKIDSAKTSLS
+114 IEQSKIDSAKTTLA
-128 QLDTQVNEMIGRST
+128 QLDAQVNEMIGRST
-142 STRAI
+142 STSAI

-161 VALTQSIEESQSR
+161 SVLIRSIEESQFR

-180 ELIPYKTQNRQLDA
+180 ELIPYKAQNRQLDA

-206 YGENADENLLE
+206 YGENPDENLLE

-233 LAVVMLIAASWSMKH
+233 LAVVMLIAANWSMRH
-248 RSDLES
+248 RSES
-254 ASGSGLGLV
+254 VSESGLGLV
-263 QESNLDSVQDNTKPK
+263 QSIPQPITNLK
-278 PNTESNLDCILDSF
+278 PNTVSNLEDSRIF
-292 MDISQRTI
+292 NGFVQRTI
-300 ITSDVN
+300 ITNDVN
-306 RVKSNLSKE
+306 HVKSNLSKE
-315 FGLSIEEPKLEIPKA
+315 FGLPIEEPKLEIPKA
-330 KQESIFEEPKVEET
+330 KQESTLEEPKVEET

-364 KLDVAPEP
+364 KLDGAPEP
-372 IFDSERTTKFN
+372 IFDSEHTTKSN
-383 QEPSNTTQNEPEG
+383 QESSNITQNAPEDD
-396 AGDFWRSRPHRP
+396 GDFWRSRPHRP

>member
-114 LEQTKIDSAKTSLS
+114 LEQTKIDSANTTLS
-128 QLDTQVNEMIGRST
+128 QLDAQVNEMIGRST

-161 VALTQSIEESQSR
+161 SMLTQSIQESQTK
-174 INELRE
+174 INGFRE
-180 ELIPYKTQNRQLDA
+180 ELIPYKTQNRQLEA

-254 ASGSGLGLV
+254 ASGSDLSLV
-263 QESNLDSVQDNTKPK
+263 QESNSDSVQDNTKPK

-306 RVKSNLSKE
+306 LVKSNLSKDLTLPIHE
-315 FGLSIEEPKLEIPKA
+315 PQLDTSTIVKQRIQEQRTNENADMGNTSESISPSAFAIESN
-330 KQESIFEEPKVEET
+330 QESSNIT
-344 QVEQLELEE
+344 
-353 PEIEQNAELVT
+353 QNA
-364 KLDVAPEP
+364 PE
-372 IFDSERTTKFN
+372 DT
-383 QEPSNTTQNEPEG
+383 
-396 AGDFWRSRPHRP
+396 GDFWRSRPHRP

>member
-114 LEQTKIDSAKTSLS
+114 IEQSKIDSAKTTLA
-128 QLDTQVNEMIGRST
+128 QLDAQVNEMIGRST
-142 STRAI
+142 STSAI

-161 VALTQSIEESQSR
+161 SVLIQSIEESQSR

-180 ELIPYKTQNRQLDA
+180 ELIPYKTQNRQLEA

-233 LAVVMLIAASWSMKH
+233 LAVVMLIAANWSMRH
-248 RSDLES
+248 RSES
-254 ASGSGLGLV
+254 VSESGLGLV
-263 QESNLDSVQDNTKPK
+263 QSIPQPISNLK
-278 PNTESNLDCILDSF
+278 PNTVSNLEDSRIF
-292 MDISQRTI
+292 NGFVQRTI
-300 ITSDVN
+300 ITNDVN
-306 RVKSNLSKE
+306 HVKSNLSKE

-330 KQESIFEEPKVEET
+330 KQESILEETKVEET
-344 QVEQLELEE
+344 QVEQLELEA

-383 QEPSNTTQNEPEG
+383 QESSNTTQNAPED

>member
-1 MTFLMFFCALALSAS
+1 MTFLMFFCALALSTS

-38 MGATLEVSKLVV
+38 MGATLEISKLVV

-64 MKTYLTGALLVLMFL
+64 MKSYLTGALLVLMFL

-100 DVLAKI
+100 DVIAQI
-106 EMLEQKIQ
+106 EMLEQRIQ
-114 LEQTKIDSAKTSLS
+114 IEQSKIDSAKTTLT

-142 STRAI
+142 STSAI

-161 VALTQSIEESQSR
+161 SALIQSIEESQSR

-180 ELIPYKTQNRQLDA
+180 TLIPYKTQNRQLEA

-199 KYIAALI
+199 KYIATLI
-206 YGENADENLLE
+206 YGENVDENLLE

-248 RSDLES
+248 RSES
-254 ASGSGLGLV
+254 VSKSVSESDLGLV
-263 QESNLDSVQDNTKPK
+263 QSIPRPITNLNPNAESNLEDSRIFNGFV
-278 PNTESNLDCILDSF
+278 
-292 MDISQRTI
+292 QRTI
-300 ITSDVN
+300 ITNDVN
-306 RVKSNLSKE
+306 HVKSNLSKE

-330 KQESIFEEPKVEET
+330 KQESILEETKVEET

-353 PEIEQNAELVT
+353 PEIEQNAELVA
-364 KLDVAPEP
+364 KLDAVPEP
-372 IFDSERTTKFN
+372 IFDSEHTTKFN
-383 QEPSNTTQNEPEG
+383 QELSNITQNAPEDD
-396 AGDFWRSRPHRP
+396 GDFWRSRPHRP

>member
-27 IFAAAKIPIII
+27 IFAAAKIPIVI

-114 LEQTKIDSAKTSLS
+114 LEQTKIDSAKTTLA

-142 STRAI
+142 STSAI
-147 NRSITIRKQ
+147 NRSIAIRKQ

-161 VALTQSIEESQSR
+161 TVLIQSIEESQSR

-180 ELIPYKTQNRQLDA
+180 ELIPYKTQNRQLEA

-206 YGENADENLLE
+206 YGENPDENLLE

-233 LAVVMLIAASWSMKH
+233 LAVVMLIAANWSMRH
-248 RSDLES
+248 RSES
-254 ASGSGLGLV
+254 VSVSESGLGLV
-263 QESNLDSVQDNTKPK
+263 QSIPQPISNLKPK
-278 PNTESNLDCILDSF
+278 PNTVSNLEDSRIF
-292 MDISQRTI
+292 NGFVQRTI
-300 ITSDVN
+300 ITNDVN

-315 FGLSIEEPKLEIPKA
+315 FGLPIEEPKLEIPKA
-330 KQESIFEEPKVEET
+330 KQESMLEEPKVEET

-353 PEIEQNAELVT
+353 QEIEQNAELVT
-364 KLDVAPEP
+364 KLDGAPEP

-383 QEPSNTTQNEPEG
+383 RESSNTTQNEPED

>member
-27 IFAAAKIPIII
+27 IFAAAKLPIII

-114 LEQTKIDSAKTSLS
+114 IEQSKIDSAKTTLA
-128 QLDTQVNEMIGRST
+128 QLDAQVNEMIGRST
-142 STRAI
+142 STSAI

-161 VALTQSIEESQSR
+161 SVLIQSIEESQSR

-180 ELIPYKTQNRQLDA
+180 ELIPYKTQNRQLEA

-206 YGENADENLLE
+206 YGENPDENLLE

-233 LAVVMLIAASWSMKH
+233 LAVVMLIAANWSMRH
-248 RSDLES
+248 RSES
-254 ASGSGLGLV
+254 VSESGLGLV
-263 QESNLDSVQDNTKPK
+263 QSIPQPISNLK
-278 PNTESNLDCILDSF
+278 PNTVSNLEDSRIF
-292 MDISQRTI
+292 NGFVQRTI
-300 ITSDVN
+300 ITNDVN
-306 RVKSNLSKE
+306 LVKSNLSKE
-315 FGLSIEEPKLEIPKA
+315 FGLPIEEPKLEIPKA
-330 KQESIFEEPKVEET
+330 KQESILEEPKVEET
-344 QVEQLELEE
+344 RVEQLELEE
-353 PEIEQNAELVT
+353 QEIEQNAELVT
-364 KLDVAPEP
+364 KLDGAPEP

-383 QEPSNTTQNEPEG
+383 QESSNTTQNEPED

>member
-1 MTFLMFFCALALSAS
+1 MTFLMFFCALALSTS

-27 IFAAAKIPIII
+27 IYAAAKIPIII

-100 DVLAKI
+100 DVIAQI

-114 LEQTKIDSAKTSLS
+114 IEQSKIDSAKTTLT
-128 QLDTQVNEMIGRST
+128 QLDAQVNEMIGRST
-142 STRAI
+142 STSAI

-161 VALTQSIEESQSR
+161 SMLIESIQESQAK
-174 INELRE
+174 INGFSE
-180 ELIPYKTQNRQLDA
+180 ELIPYKAQNRQLEA

-206 YGENADENLLE
+206 YGENPDENLLE

-233 LAVVMLIAASWSMKH
+233 LAVVMLIAANWSMRH
-248 RSDLES
+248 RSES
-254 ASGSGLGLV
+254 VSESGLGLV
-263 QESNLDSVQDNTKPK
+263 QSIPQPISNLK
-278 PNTESNLDCILDSF
+278 PNTVSNLEDSRIF
-292 MDISQRTI
+292 NGFVQRTI
-300 ITSDVN
+300 ITNDVN
-306 RVKSNLSKE
+306 LVKSNLSKE
-315 FGLSIEEPKLEIPKA
+315 FGLPIEEPKLEIPKA
-330 KQESIFEEPKVEET
+330 KQESILEETKVEET
-344 QVEQLELEE
+344 QVEQLELED

-364 KLDVAPEP
+364 KLDGAPEP
-372 IFDSERTTKFN
+372 IFDSEHTTKIN
-383 QEPSNTTQNEPEG
+383 QESSNITQNAPEDD
-396 AGDFWRSRPHRP
+396 GDFWRSRPHRP